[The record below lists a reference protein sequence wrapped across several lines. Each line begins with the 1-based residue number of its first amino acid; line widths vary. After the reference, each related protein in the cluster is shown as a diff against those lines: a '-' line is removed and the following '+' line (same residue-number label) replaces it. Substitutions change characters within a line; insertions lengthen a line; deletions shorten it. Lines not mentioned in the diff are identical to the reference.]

1 MRFFCLISVFNYLLV
16 MECCLFMVERLD
28 DFKEDKKQ
36 VVDDSGDSKVRRI
49 MNPNEQ
55 VRRIVNEIL
64 GR

>member
-1 MRFFCLISVFNYLLV
+1 
-16 MECCLFMVERLD
+16 MVERLD